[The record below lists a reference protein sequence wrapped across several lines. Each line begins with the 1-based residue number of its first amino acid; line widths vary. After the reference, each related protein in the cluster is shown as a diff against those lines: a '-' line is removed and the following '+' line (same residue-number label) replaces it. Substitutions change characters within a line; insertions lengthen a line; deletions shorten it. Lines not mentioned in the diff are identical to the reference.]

1 MSSGLA
7 LKLMVILSEHHLMAH
22 AFPDHA
28 SIWNLHV
35 WCLTSWNISC
45 ICLSPKSYEQK
56 RHRCQQG
63 PKQICFHIPTSRCI
77 SHVLWTNHLIL
88 LGLSPSLLSFLP
100 SFSLSLPPF
109 FLKQILCVKHCPK
122 HFAKRSHLI
131 LRTTYKAETTIFII
145 LIYRLG
151 YFGMRNL
158 INSPVLTQ
166 PVSGWVKIQTHI
178 LWTSFLHSATL
189 PLLSAKNNNQ

>member
-1 MSSGLA
+1 MPGLTDSSNKAPAA
-7 LKLMVILSEHHLMAH
+7 LDQLGAASGGWGGSVLGPKTPLPLH
-22 AFPDHA
+22 APPHPP
-28 SIWNLHV
+28 SH
-35 WCLTSWNISC
+35 T
-45 ICLSPKSYEQK
+45 E
-56 RHRCQQG
+56 QQG
-63 PKQICFHIPTSRCI
+63 HAVPRSCENELGDLCGITVHGARAG
-77 SHVLWTNHLIL
+77 VLLIWAWVF
-88 LGLSPSLLSFLP
+88 LSPSLLSFLP

-131 LRTTYKAETTIFII
+131 LRTTYKAETTIFVI